1 VPAAAQGALV
11 RSRWLTKGALVR
23 SRWLPRAVTAS
34 CRHTL
39 ASSFH
44 SYHTPFHVVT
54 GECCDMICACPSLG
68 VLSAQPLLVS
78 HTARLKLAP
87 SFARNAR
94 ILSTTLRV
102 RLQRS
107 VRGPQGC
114 SAGPAKSKKTGENIT
129 ERDLKFIFVRSG
141 SLSHAGTGLGR
152 RAWAD
157 VAQRTESADG
167 RALLPQSGGGAK
179 TEFDARNRVDSEDL
193 TAKQSG
199 SAPPLCAR
207 WRPAFMARVCDAR
220 RCCRR

>member
-68 VLSAQPLLVS
+68 VLSAQPLLVTRPS
-78 HTARLKLAP
+78 KIGAKLCGGRP
-87 SFARNAR
+87 R

-167 RALLPQSGGGAK
+167 RALLPQSGGRAK

-207 WRPAFMARVCDAR
+207 WRPAFMACVCDAR